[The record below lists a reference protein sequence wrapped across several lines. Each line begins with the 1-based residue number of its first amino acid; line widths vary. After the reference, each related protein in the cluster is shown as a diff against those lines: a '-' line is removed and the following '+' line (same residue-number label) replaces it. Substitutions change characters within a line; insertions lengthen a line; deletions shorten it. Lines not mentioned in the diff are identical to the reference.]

1 MAGFLYLHMKTKYL
15 EDINMK
21 KLILTIALMLSIIA
35 VSMAQKYAFVDSDY
49 ILTNIPEYQD
59 ALDILDEFS
68 IGWQKEI
75 EEKFAEVDQL
85 YKDYQAEAVLLPED
99 MKKQRESEIIQHE
112 KEAKDLQ
119 KKRFGREGDLYSK
132 RQELIQPIQE
142 KIYNAIEAI
151 AEAQNYAFV
160 FDKAGS
166 LSILYAKAKYDLSDE
181 VLDEVGTVMQ
191 TVRREDR
198 KSTSPSS
205 NSSSSGR
212 SGGNNSNNA
221 NKMIEQH
228 KGNEKPKPDGN

>member
-1 MAGFLYLHMKTKYL
+1 
-15 EDINMK
+15 MK
-21 KLILTIALMLSIIA
+21 KLILTIAVILSAFA
-35 VSMAQKYAFVDSDY
+35 VTTAQKYAFVDSDY

-68 IGWQKEI
+68 IQWQKEI
-75 EEKFAEVDQL
+75 EGKFTEVDQL

-99 MKKQRESEIIQHE
+99 MKAQRENEIIKKE

-119 KKRFGREGDLYSK
+119 KQRFGREGDLFQK
-132 RQELIQPIQE
+132 RQELVQPIQE
-142 KIYNAIEAI
+142 KIYNAIEEI
-151 AEAQNYAFV
+151 AETQNYALV

-166 LSILYAKAKYDLSDE
+166 LSILYAKAKYDISDD

-198 KSTSPSS
+198 QGPAPSS
-205 NSSSSGR
+205 GSSSG
-212 SGGNNSNNA
+212 NSNNA

-228 KGNEKPKPDGN
+228 QGGNQSSSPQGGKR